1 MASVVLEHTA
11 MSSQSLNRVA
21 VVASAQTQLREA
33 WSKVQHVDLISGVV
47 SGLLRGSGLG
57 IEDVDV
63 VIDCGSDVLDGRSIS
78 NCGFLGAMGAHSK
91 EEARVEEDGL
101 FGAAYGVN
109 KIASGSASVAL
120 IVAYSKPS
128 ESDVSKYYQSLTE
141 PFYQRALGL
150 DHLSVAGLMANQY
163 ATVHGVDDEALIRI
177 AAESWRKA
185 AKNSYVE
192 IASEPTSDD
201 IASSAMVASPL
212 RHLQIARP
220 LDGAVAVLL
229 ATENV
234 ARRIN
239 DRPVWI
245 TGVGTS
251 MDSHFIAHR
260 RPGEFEACR
269 AAASMATRKAGIDDT
284 SNFGLVEVSASSSA
298 SEAMVVESLGLAGPG
313 RAIDCYSDGNPVE
326 LNPSG
331 GSIPADPIM
340 ATGLVRLHE
349 ASSRL
354 AGRIGDTVATRAL
367 VHGAGG
373 LGMQNHCV
381 FTLEV

>member
-1 MASVVLEHTA
+1 MLKQSA

-47 SGLLRGSGLG
+47 SSLLRGSGLE
-57 IEDVDV
+57 IKDVDV

-120 IVAYSKPS
+120 IIAYSKPS
-128 ESDVSKYYQSLTE
+128 ESDVSKYYLSLTE
-141 PFYQRALGL
+141 PFYQRALGI
-150 DHLSVAGLMANQY
+150 DHLTVAGLLANQY
-163 ATVHGVDDEALIRI
+163 VSTHRVEDEALIRI
-177 AAESWRKA
+177 AAASWRKA
-185 AKNSYVE
+185 AENKYVE
-192 IASEPTSDD
+192 ISSAPTFDD
-201 IASSAMVASPL
+201 IASSAMLASPL
-212 RHLQIARP
+212 RQLQIARP

-229 ATENV
+229 ATEEV

-239 DRPVWI
+239 DRPVWV

-251 MDSHFIAHR
+251 MDSHFIANR

-269 AAASMATRKAGIDDT
+269 AAASMATRKAGIDEM
-284 SNFGLVEVSASSSA
+284 SIFGLAEVSASSSA
-298 SEAMVVESLGLAGPG
+298 SEAMVVESLGFAEPG
-313 RAIDCYSDGNPVE
+313 RAIDCYGEGLVME

-340 ATGLVRLHE
+340 ATGLVRLHD
-349 ASSRL
+349 AASRL
-354 AGRIGDTVATRAL
+354 AGRIGHTVATRAL

>member
-1 MASVVLEHTA
+1 
-11 MSSQSLNRVA
+11 MSSQNLNRVA

-33 WSKVQHVDLISGVV
+33 WANVQHVDLISSAV
-47 SGLLRGSGLG
+47 SNVLRGSGLR
-57 IEDVDV
+57 IQDVDI

-78 NCGFLGAMGAHSK
+78 NCGFLGAMGAHHK

-101 FGAAYGVN
+101 FGAVYGTT

-128 ESDVSKYYQSLTE
+128 ESNVAKYYSSLTE

-150 DHLSVAGLMANQY
+150 DHLSVAGLLACQY
-163 ATVHGVDDEALIRI
+163 LTTTGADDEALLRI

-185 AKNSYVE
+185 ADNESVE
-192 IASEPTSDD
+192 ITSTPTYDD
-201 IASSAMVASPL
+201 IASSEMVASPL
-212 RHLQIARP
+212 RRLQVARP
-220 LDGAVAVLL
+220 VDGAVAVLL
-229 ATENV
+229 ATEQV
-234 ARRIN
+234 ANRVT

-245 TGVGTS
+245 TGMGS
-251 MDSHFIAHR
+251 AMDSHFIADR
-260 RPGEFEACR
+260 QPGEFEACR
-269 AAASMATRKAGIDDT
+269 AAAAMATKKAGIDDH
-284 SNFGLVEVSASSSA
+284 SVFGLAEVSASSAA
-298 SEAMVVESLGLAGPG
+298 SEALVVESLGFAAPG
-313 RAIDCYSDGNPVE
+313 RAVDCYGDGRELE

-349 ASSRL
+349 ASARL
-354 AGRIGDTVATRAL
+354 AGRVGHTTATRAL

>member
-1 MASVVLEHTA
+1 MLERTT
-11 MSSQSLNRVA
+11 MSTQNLNRVA
-21 VVASAQTQLREA
+21 VIASAQTQLREA
-33 WSKVQHVDLISGVV
+33 WANVQHVDLISSAV
-47 SGLLRGSGLG
+47 SDVLRGSGLR
-57 IEDVDV
+57 IQDVDV

-78 NCGFLGAMGAHSK
+78 NCGFLGAMGAHHK

-101 FGAAYGVN
+101 FGAVYGATKV
-109 KIASGSASVAL
+109 ASGSASVAL
-120 IVAYSKPS
+120 VVAYSKPS
-128 ESDVSKYYQSLTE
+128 ESDVSKYYSSLTE

-150 DHLSVAGLMANQY
+150 DHLSVAGLLACQY
-163 ATVHGVDDEALIRI
+163 LSTTDADDEALLRI

-185 AKNSYVE
+185 ADNDTVE
-192 IASEPTSDD
+192 MTSTPTYDDVVSSE
-201 IASSAMVASPL
+201 MVASPL
-212 RHLQIARP
+212 RRLQVARP
-220 LDGAVAVLL
+220 VDGAVAVLL
-229 ATENV
+229 ATEQV
-234 ARRIN
+234 ALRLTE
-239 DRPVWI
+239 RPVWI
-245 TGVGTS
+245 TGMGS
-251 MDSHFIAHR
+251 AMDSHFIADR

-269 AAASMATRKAGIDDT
+269 AAAAMATRRAGIDDLAV
-284 SNFGLVEVSASSSA
+284 FGLAEVSASSAA
-298 SEAMVVESLGLAGPG
+298 SEALVVESLGLAELGH
-313 RAIDCYSDGNPVE
+313 AVDCYGEGRELE

-354 AGRIGDTVATRAL
+354 AGRIGNTRATRAL